1 MKDMVKKWPLRFNT
15 TAAVGLNGIWSMKT
29 EIHHFR
35 KVSGLI
41 NLTRAQ
47 SYFLR
52 CLS

>member
-1 MKDMVKKWPLRFNT
+1 MKDVIKKWPLRFST
-15 TAAVGLNGIWSMKT
+15 TAPEGLNGIGSLET

-35 KVSGLI
+35 KISGLI

-47 SYFLR
+47 SYFLS